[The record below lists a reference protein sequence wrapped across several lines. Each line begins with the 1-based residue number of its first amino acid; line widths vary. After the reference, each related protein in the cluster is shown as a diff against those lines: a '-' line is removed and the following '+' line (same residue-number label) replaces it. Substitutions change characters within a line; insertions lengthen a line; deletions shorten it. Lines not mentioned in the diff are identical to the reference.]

1 MATST
6 IPAFKSALL
15 SRLQGRAGLSGVQVT
30 YGWPNGAVKRESMML
45 GGVSGTQE
53 FRTIGATQKMEEY
66 ALDVYITVIRE
77 GQAHQQNADER
88 ALALMAELEDELR
101 DDPTVNNTVL
111 TAELGRFDLQPLASA
126 ETREARLTVGVNVM
140 ARI

>member
-15 SRLQGRAGLSGVQVT
+15 SRLQARAGLSGVQVT
-30 YGWPNGAVKRESMML
+30 YGWPTGSVKRESIML
-45 GGVSGTQE
+45 GGATGTQE
-53 FRTIGATQKMEEY
+53 FRTIGATQKMETY
-66 ALDVYITVIRE
+66 TLDVYITVIRE
-77 GQAHQQNADER
+77 GHARQQNADER
-88 ALALMAELEDELR
+88 ALALMGELEDELR

-111 TAELGRFDLQPLASA
+111 TAEVGRIDLQPMAGA

>member
-6 IPAFKSALL
+6 IPTFKDALL
-15 SRLQGRAGLSGVQVT
+15 TRLKARTGLSGVQIT
-30 YGWPNGAVKRESMML
+30 YGWPNGAVSRESIML
-45 GGVSGTQE
+45 GGASGSQE
-53 FRTIGATQKMEEY
+53 FRTIGATQKMETY
-66 ALDVYITVIRE
+66 TLDVYITVIRE
-77 GQAHQQNADER
+77 GHGRQQNADER
-88 ALALMAELEDELR
+88 ALELMGEIEDELR

-111 TAELGRFDLQPLASA
+111 TAELARFDLQPMAGS